1 LLWIR
6 DFGLI
11 EIRSSRPAD
20 VAELD
25 VINNPAASR
34 SRGWAAQA
42 KRALDDVDFAAI
54 HQLVGNAVSD
64 PIGLRQSIVVAVLIG
79 ELEALGLVGSKFGLE
94 GKFWDFID
102 QSNDDFGC
110 SDI

>member
-1 LLWIR
+1 LK
-6 DFGLI
+6 
-11 EIRSSRPAD
+11 S
-20 VAELD
+20 
-25 VINNPAASR
+25 
-34 SRGWAAQA
+34 AAQGRPTSLSSTSSTIPRHQDRA
-42 KRALDDVDFAAI
+42 AGRPRPSALDDVDFAAI

-102 QSNDDFGC
+102 QANDNFGC
-110 SDI
+110 SDIRSSVSSSQAG